1 MSRCAADGPGVTSPN
16 VATRTMRRQPRS
28 VGWDAVR
35 TGPAPVPC
43 HELGRGGADE
53 DAGRLGDG
61 GGAAAGR

>member
-1 MSRCAADGPGVTSPN
+1 M
-16 VATRTMRRQPRS
+16 ATRTMRRQPRS